1 MKRFVAEQWDAAEEV
16 VAQAREIIRKQLL
29 YLVYGSNPP
38 CCSDAEELAAYRLI
52 LSIGKEHIGDVFF
65 NICSMG
71 IAAKGASQKTNG

>member
-1 MKRFVAEQWDAAEEV
+1 MKRFVAEFGDGVESAE
-16 VAQAREIIRKQLL
+16 AQARDILVKQLL
-29 YLVYGSNPP
+29 YLVYGSNGP